1 MRNILLL
8 LSAVVLLCPSVYAQA
23 AEPSKT
29 ERVVS
34 GLLDFGAAVMKKRA
48 ADREAASTPQAV
60 EANAPAESEESRMTR
75 LGKSVGTLVQGMSD
89 PHFLAEKIATV
100 LRETGELVLREYLEQ
115 YKAEG
120 RAYTRELANII
131 TERIVN
137 HDKVASTLRSIR
149 MLCWGVVIYLSVIT
163 LLIFFMLW
171 RMKCSNEKVLR
182 AIEELRQRSR

>member
-34 GLLDFGAAVMKKRA
+34 GLLDFGTAVMKKRA

-60 EANAPAESEESRMTR
+60 EANAPAEAEESRMTR

-137 HDKVASTLRSIR
+137 HDKVASTLRSR
-149 MLCWGVVIYLSVIT
+149 RRLWGVVIYLSVIT

-182 AIEELRQRSR
+182 AIEELRQRGR